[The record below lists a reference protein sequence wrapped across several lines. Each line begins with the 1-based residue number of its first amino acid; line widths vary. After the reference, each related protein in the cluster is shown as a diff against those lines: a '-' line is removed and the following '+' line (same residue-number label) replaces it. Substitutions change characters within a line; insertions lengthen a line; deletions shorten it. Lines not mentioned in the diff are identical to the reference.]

1 MTKITLVLI
10 VLIVFLLVVIFV
22 LFGLKGKP
30 VEAPNAISVN
40 LEKGTAVNIVK
51 DDDSTI
57 RVEYTS
63 FEDRPRA
70 VEVFPD
76 LVTNLPEQESDLN
89 PEFWDLFQ
97 RRHELPLESRR
108 ELTERLIRHGLM
120 SREKAE
126 EVVIPAPEDPETGQT
141 PILPPD
147 PSGEDADEAILA
159 FMNRPFDV

>member
-1 MTKITLVLI
+1 M
-10 VLIVFLLVVIFV
+10 
-22 LFGLKGKP
+22 
-30 VEAPNAISVN
+30 
-40 LEKGTAVNIVK
+40 
-51 DDDSTI
+51 
-57 RVEYTS
+57 
-63 FEDRPRA
+63 
-70 VEVFPD
+70 
-76 LVTNLPEQESDLN
+76 TNLPEQESDLN